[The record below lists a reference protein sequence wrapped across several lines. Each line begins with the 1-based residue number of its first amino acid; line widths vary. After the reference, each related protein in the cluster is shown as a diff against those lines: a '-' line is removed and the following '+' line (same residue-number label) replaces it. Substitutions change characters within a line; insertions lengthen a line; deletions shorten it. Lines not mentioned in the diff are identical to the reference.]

1 MRPRVPEMPEPH
13 SVHVL
18 GVRFHNL
25 TRSEAARAI
34 AALAMADGK
43 SYVVKPYSEFM
54 PRAFRDT
61 AVRDVLN
68 AAQLCLADGVGI
80 LWAAHYLLLRGGPF
94 RAIVQL
100 PLSLASLALD
110 SGALR
115 GVLKENMAGVDL
127 TWEMLSRL
135 EEAGAAVYLLGGRE
149 YELRGARAR
158 IEERLPELRI
168 AGARHGHFA
177 PGGAENEEVVAAI
190 NAAAPQALLVAM
202 GFPLQEQW
210 IAANLPRLSVN
221 VAVAE
226 GGSFSF
232 ISGATRRAPLWM
244 RRSGLEWLFRLL
256 RQPSRLRRQ
265 LAIPAF
271 IWLVV
276 RERFGAGRAIPHG

>member
-1 MRPRVPEMPEPH
+1 MCPHEPEMPDPH
-13 SVHVL
+13 SVELL
-18 GVRFHNL
+18 GVRFDNL
-25 TRSEAARAI
+25 TRSEAAQAI
-34 AALAMADGK
+34 ATLAVADSK

-61 AVRDVLN
+61 SVRDVLN
-68 AAQLCLADGVGI
+68 GARLCLADGVGI
-80 LWAAHYLLLRGGPF
+80 LWAAHYLSLRGGPF

-100 PLSLASLALD
+100 PLSLASLALN

-127 TWEMLSRL
+127 TWEMLSHL
-135 EEAGAAVYLLGGRE
+135 DKAGDTVYLLGGRE
-149 YELRGARAR
+149 HELQGARAR
-158 IEERLPELRI
+158 IAERLPGLHI
-168 AGARHGHFA
+168 AGARHGHFDT
-177 PGGAENEEVVAAI
+177 GGAENEEVVAAI
-190 NAAAPQALLVAM
+190 NAAAPDVLLVAM

-210 IAANLPRLSVN
+210 IAANLSRLQLK

-244 RRSGLEWLFRLL
+244 RRTGLEWFFRLL

-276 RERFGAGRAIPHG
+276 RERLRG